1 MGKINWDEFDDDI
14 AFLSDDYYKEKKTW
28 KSLRFG
34 IPGDKRNNTLWKN

>member
-28 KSLRFG
+28 KKFKIWSTWR
-34 IPGDKRNNTLWKN
+34 